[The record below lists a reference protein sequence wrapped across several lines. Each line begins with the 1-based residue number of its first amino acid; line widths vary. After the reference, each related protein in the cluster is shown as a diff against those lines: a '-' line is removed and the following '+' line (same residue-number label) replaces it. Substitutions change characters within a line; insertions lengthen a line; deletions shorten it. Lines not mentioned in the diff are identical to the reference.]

1 VNLAQLSETGHF
13 TKVFD
18 PSRTIPDAEFN
29 LLAKFLYSIPQSC
42 NVQSSHFIIASNQQA
57 RARIAGALGEGFGI
71 NTPKVLNAS
80 HVIVFATRQNLSD
93 EYLDE
98 LYAQEVSDNKFP
110 NEALANQWKAVV
122 RGWVNLHRYDAKDLN
137 HWMEK
142 QTYLGLGMM
151 LMAAEEMGINA
162 IPLEGFDSRVLDAEL
177 GLREHGFT
185 ASVLLALGYRAE
197 SDFYSKTPKSRL
209 PMERHFTFL

>member
-1 VNLAQLSETGHF
+1 
-13 TKVFD
+13 
-18 PSRTIPDAEFN
+18 
-29 LLAKFLYSIPQSC
+29 
-42 NVQSSHFIIASNQQA
+42 
-57 RARIAGALGEGFGI
+57 
-71 NTPKVLNAS
+71 
-80 HVIVFATRQNLSD
+80 
-93 EYLDE
+93 
-98 LYAQEVSDNKFP
+98 VSDNKFP

>member
-1 VNLAQLSETGHF
+1 MNLAQLAESGHF

-18 PSRTIPDAEFN
+18 PSRTIPEAEFD
-29 LLAKFLYSIPQSC
+29 LLVKFLYSIPQSC
-42 NVQSSHFIIASNQQA
+42 NVQSSHFIIAANQQT

-71 NTPKVLNAS
+71 NTPKLLNAS

-98 LYAQEVSDNKFP
+98 LHAQEVADDKFP
-110 NEALANQWKAVV
+110 NEALENQWKAVV

-151 LMAAEEMGINA
+151 LMAADEMGINA
-162 IPLEGFDSRVLDAEL
+162 IPLEGFDSRSLDAEL
-177 GLREHGFT
+177 GLRERGFT

-197 SDFYSKTPKSRL
+197 SDFYLKTPKSRL

>member
-1 VNLAQLSETGHF
+1 VNLAQLAESGHF

-18 PSRTIPDAEFN
+18 PSRTIPEAEFD
-29 LLAKFLYSIPQSC
+29 LLVKFLYSIPQSC
-42 NVQSSHFIIASNQQA
+42 NVQSSHFIIAANQQT

-71 NTPKVLNAS
+71 NTPKLLNAS

-98 LYAQEVSDNKFP
+98 LHAQEVADDKFP
-110 NEALANQWKAVV
+110 NEALENQWKAVV

-151 LMAAEEMGINA
+151 LMAADEMGINA
-162 IPLEGFDSRVLDAEL
+162 IPLEGFDSRSLDAEL
-177 GLREHGFT
+177 GLRERGFT

-197 SDFYSKTPKSRL
+197 SDFYLKTPKSRL